1 MSPAIPDEMAGPA
14 AALAQHEPALV
25 DGAAFIDG
33 HIVPIGQARI
43 PILEVGFAH
52 ADVTYDVVA
61 VWHGRFFRLDDH
73 LDRFERGCRR
83 LNLTPPQDRG
93 EITAILHAL
102 VASTGLRDS
111 YVNLMCTRGV
121 AERGNRDPRQFKNR
135 FYAYAIP
142 YVWLLP
148 REDAENGMDAAI
160 ARAVRRIP
168 PTSVD
173 PTVKNFHW
181 GDLTR
186 GLYEAYDRGAR
197 YPILL
202 DADDNVTEGPGYNV
216 FALIEG
222 CLVTPDSG
230 VLEGITRRTVM
241 ELADQIDQRT
251 EIRPLSANSLRRCTE
266 MFATSTAGGV
276 MPITTLDGEPVGD
289 GQVGAVTRNLREL
302 YWSAHE
308 DPRFTTQVDYAQAGV
323 AT

>member
-1 MSPAIPDEMAGPA
+1 VSPAIPDETAGPA
-14 AALAQHEPALV
+14 AAFARREPALV

-33 HIVPIGQARI
+33 QIVPVGLGRI

-73 LDRFERGCRR
+73 LDRFERGCRK
-83 LNLTPPQDRG
+83 LSLTPPQDRG
-93 EITAILHAL
+93 EIKAILHAL
-102 VASTGLRDS
+102 VSSTGLRES

-121 AERGNRDPRQFKNR
+121 AEAGNRDPRQFKNR

-148 REDAENGMDAAI
+148 PEDDEKGMDVVI
-160 ARAVRRIP
+160 PRTVRRIP
-168 PTSVD
+168 ITSVD

-197 YPILL
+197 YPVLL
-202 DADDNVTEGPGYNV
+202 DGDDNVTEGPGYNV

-222 CLVTPDSG
+222 CLITPDSG
-230 VLEGITRRTVM
+230 VLQGITRRTVL
-241 ELADQIDQRT
+241 ELADRIGQRT
-251 EIRPLSANSLRRCTE
+251 EIRPLSANALRHCTE

-276 MPITTLDGEPVGD
+276 MPITTLDAEPVGD
-289 GQVGAVTRNLREL
+289 GRVGAVTRNLREL

-308 DPRFTTQVDYAQAGV
+308 DPRYTTLVDYAQA
-323 AT
+323 TLR